1 MVCGLSC
8 PKNGPMKA
16 ETSILLRDFCETKG
30 YVVEEEEEQQ
40 DVGRKRD
47 SNSKVGVWV
56 CGWVRGKVKLVVRDG
71 DCWRLPL
78 LSSPCGMEWYVEWM
92 DG

>member
-1 MVCGLSC
+1 
-8 PKNGPMKA
+8 MKA
-16 ETSILLRDFCETKG
+16 EISILLRDYCETKG
-30 YVVEEEEEQQ
+30 YVVEEEEQQ

-47 SNSKVGVWV
+47 SNSMVG
-56 CGWVRGKVKLVVRDG
+56 GWVRRKVQFVVRDG